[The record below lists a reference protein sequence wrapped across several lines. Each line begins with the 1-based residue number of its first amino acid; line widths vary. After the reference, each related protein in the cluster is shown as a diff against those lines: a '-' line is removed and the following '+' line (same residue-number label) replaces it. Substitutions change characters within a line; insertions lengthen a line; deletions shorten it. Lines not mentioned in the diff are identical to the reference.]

1 MIHYLIR
8 RLITAV
14 LMLVALSVVSFAVI
28 ELPPGSAA
36 EGKYV
41 AMLDEGPDHYKAV
54 IAEIEKIWGLDG
66 PIHERYFNWV
76 SGIVTKG
83 QFGYSFT
90 RERHVELIIKERL
103 PTTVM
108 IGLVVLF
115 FQYIVAVPMAIIS
128 AVKQYSVVDH
138 SMTFFSFLGM
148 SIPNFLLAIILIILF
163 HFQFFPGWPVGGLV
177 SPEYVGV
184 AWDWDKF
191 VDFTKHLVIP
201 VIVIGTAV
209 TATTIR
215 ILRATMLDEFG
226 QEYMRVARA
235 KGLPEYRIILK
246 YPLRIA
252 INPIL
257 ASVGWSLPVI
267 IGGNVIIS
275 IVMDL
280 PDLGPILYNALLQQ
294 DPYLSGSILFVLSTL
309 TIVGTLISDIL
320 LALSDPR
327 IDYTE
332 AK

>member
-14 LMLVALSVVSFAVI
+14 LMLVVLSVVSFAVI

-36 EGKYV
+36 EGKYI
-41 AMLDEGPDHYKAV
+41 AMLDEGHDHYKAV

-90 RERHVELIIKERL
+90 RERHVELIIRERL
-103 PTTVM
+103 PTTIM

-148 SIPNFLLAIILIILF
+148 SIPNFLLA
-163 HFQFFPGWPVGGLV
+163 
-177 SPEYVGV
+177 
-184 AWDWDKF
+184 
-191 VDFTKHLVIP
+191 
-201 VIVIGTAV
+201 
-209 TATTIR
+209 
-215 ILRATMLDEFG
+215 
-226 QEYMRVARA
+226 
-235 KGLPEYRIILK
+235 
-246 YPLRIA
+246 
-252 INPIL
+252 
-257 ASVGWSLPVI
+257 
-267 IGGNVIIS
+267 
-275 IVMDL
+275 
-280 PDLGPILYNALLQQ
+280 
-294 DPYLSGSILFVLSTL
+294 
-309 TIVGTLISDIL
+309 
-320 LALSDPR
+320 LSDPR